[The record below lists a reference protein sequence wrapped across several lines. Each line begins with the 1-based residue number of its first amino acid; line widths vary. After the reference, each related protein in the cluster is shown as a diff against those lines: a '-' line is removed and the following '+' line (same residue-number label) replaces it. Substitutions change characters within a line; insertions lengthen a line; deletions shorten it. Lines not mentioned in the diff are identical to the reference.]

1 MGLVIRDE
9 LEQPTEEEVE
19 IEKEFIDPEA
29 DPIPKEEEAK
39 KPEEAEGEEEEQ
51 VKEPV
56 VVGLEY
62 QLARLQKGR
71 QQVKLQIP
79 ISNNYLTRARKLMEI
94 YNEKSRITHGKT
106 E

>member
-29 DPIPKEEEAK
+29 ENLPKEEEAK
-39 KPEEAEGEEEEQ
+39 KPEEGEGEGEEEK

-56 VVGLEY
+56 VVGFEFLLGRLE
-62 QLARLQKGR
+62 KGR
-71 QQVKLQIP
+71 
-79 ISNNYLTRARKLMEI
+79 
-94 YNEKSRITHGKT
+94 
-106 E
+106 